1 MIWKI
6 VHSTFFDYIINIK
19 SLGLNKIK
27 KDEWVIQNTFIYYI
41 GYVNVKNLSYIK
53 VNSVSPLYLII
64 NKINGYIEKSN
75 GNTYAS
81 YYWWKQRNTK
91 NVWRTMENN
100 QGSY

>member
-53 VNSVSPLYLII
+53 VISVSPLYLII

-75 GNTYAS
+75 GNKYAS
-81 YYWWKQRNTK
+81 YYWWKLRNTK